1 MWKAC
6 RRNGGH
12 AVIGST
18 REEIIRASCA
28 AFLSGRGYAARTDFT
43 VPGTDILVDV
53 AAVLP
58 RMRDLKTRLKR
69 GFVPTGILHHLIDA
83 GWVSFREIIRRTG
96 YEPGYVTAV
105 LEEAVAEHWIEIDGG
120 QEEPRCRIR
129 DYRPPA
135 KECLLAFVGTDRLPE
150 KMERLKE
157 LDGCYS
163 RALSVF
169 PYQLDDDATEKIV
182 GIGAGIV
189 RYHQV
194 HGVFQQLVPAEVHD
208 IEDQGR
214 FALIVEY
221 VLYEHVWIQAGDI
234 I

>member
-1 MWKAC
+1 MP
-6 RRNGGH
+6 
-12 AVIGST
+12 GSD
-18 REEIIRASCA
+18 IR
-28 AFLSGRGYAARTDFT
+28 
-43 VPGTDILVDV
+43 VDI

-58 RMRDLKTRLKR
+58 RLRDLKARLKR

-83 GWVSFREIIRRTG
+83 GWVSFQEIVRRTG

-105 LEEAVAEHWIEIDGG
+105 LEEAAIEHWIEIDSSG
-120 QEEPRCRIR
+120 EEPRCRIR

-135 KECLLAFVGTDRLPE
+135 KECLLAFVGTDRMAE
-150 KMERLKE
+150 KMEHLVK

-163 RALSVF
+163 RALFVF
-169 PYQLDDDATEKIV
+169 PYALDDDATEKIV

-189 RYHQV
+189 RYHQA
-194 HGVFQQLVPAEVHD
+194 HGIFQQLVPPEVHD
-208 IEDQGR
+208 IEDKGR

-221 VLYEHVWIQAGDI
+221 VLYEHAWIQSEDI